1 MSDSIV
7 QMLLEL
13 QQMQCYGHCPGEAAI
28 VKPVILKVLSI
39 PSQKC
44 LPRKKK
50 REREKKFL
58 LEHTFK
64 ISFYPF
70 F

>member
-50 REREKKFL
+50 RERRN
-58 LEHTFK
+58 
-64 ISFYPF
+64 SY
-70 F
+70 

>member
-1 MSDSIV
+1 MSDSIA

-28 VKPVILKVLSI
+28 VKPVILKILSI
-39 PSQKC
+39 QSQKC

-50 REREKKFL
+50 RERRN
-58 LEHTFK
+58 
-64 ISFYPF
+64 SY
-70 F
+70 